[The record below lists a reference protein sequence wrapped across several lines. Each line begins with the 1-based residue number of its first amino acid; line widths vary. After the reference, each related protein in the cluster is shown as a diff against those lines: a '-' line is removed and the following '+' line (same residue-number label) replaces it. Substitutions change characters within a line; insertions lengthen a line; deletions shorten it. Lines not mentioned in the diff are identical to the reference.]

1 MVRVAV
7 PADAGG
13 IAGVHIAAWQ
23 VAYAGVFSGDFLGSL
38 DLEVRTGWW
47 EVLLLR
53 GERITFV
60 ADADDGVAG
69 FCLIGASSDAGW
81 GEVFAIYVDPEH
93 WDRGV
98 GWALLT
104 AGEHRLAED
113 GFERALLWV
122 LESNQRA
129 RAFYER
135 QGWVKGKPIRL
146 ETIGGTEITEVRYE
160 RDLVLP

>member
-1 MVRVAV
+1 MVRIAV

-23 VAYAGVFSGDFLGSL
+23 VAYRGVFTGDFLGSL
-38 DLEVRTGWW
+38 DLDVRTGWW
-47 EVLLLR
+47 EALLLR
-53 GERITFV
+53 GQRVTYV
-60 ADADDGVAG
+60 VDGPDDVAG
-69 FCLIGASSDAGW
+69 FCLIGEGDDEGW
-81 GEVFAIYVDPEH
+81 GEVFAIYVHPQH
-93 WDRGV
+93 WRQGM
-98 GWALLT
+98 GRALLE
-104 AGEHRLAED
+104 AGEAHLAAD

-122 LESNQRA
+122 LDGNEPA

-160 RDLVLP
+160 KALEPP